1 MFVGIFSILEKLQVT
16 TLLTTIYIIS
26 MVKFDRFQLDNG
38 LQVIVNRDTSTP
50 IVAMNILYKVGSR
63 DESVRRTGFA
73 HLFEHLMFGG
83 SENIPKYDVPL
94 EKAGGEN
101 NAFTNAD
108 FTNYYL
114 TIPKNNLEI
123 AFWLES
129 DRMNKLTISESA
141 LSTQRQVV
149 IEEFKQNYLNQPYG
163 DIYLLLKPL
172 AYKKH
177 PYRWIT
183 IGKNINH
190 IEKASLQYVKNF
202 YDNYYK
208 PDNAILSISGDV
220 STEDVKILA
229 NKWFGSIKPGNKIIN
244 SYPEEPEQTRA
255 RTLTVERDVP
265 QDAVIMAWHMPRRTD
280 LEFYNYDLIS
290 DILSNGKSSRLYR
303 KLVME
308 KNMFSEINAFV
319 SGDMDQGLFM
329 IVAKLLDGI
338 STKEAIKAINAELD
352 LIKNNLVSP
361 DELTKV
367 KNKIE
372 SSLMFSQSSVLSK
385 AMNLGYFEMLGDAEE
400 INNEFESYQNV
411 TQQSIMESA
420 QKVFNPEKQNT
431 LIYNRIHKQA

>member
-1 MFVGIFSILEKLQVT
+1 
-16 TLLTTIYIIS
+16 
-26 MVKFDRFQLDNG
+26 MVKFDRFQLSNG
-38 LQVIVNRDTSTP
+38 LQVVVNRDTTTP

-83 SENIPKYDVPL
+83 SENIPKYDIPL
-94 EKAGGEN
+94 EKAGGDN
-101 NAFTNAD
+101 NAFTNSD

-129 DRMNKLTISESA
+129 DRMNKLTISDHA
-141 LSTQRQVV
+141 LNVQRQVV

-172 AYKKH
+172 VYKKH

-183 IGKNINH
+183 IGKNISH

-202 YDNYYK
+202 YKRYYN

-220 STEDVKILA
+220 SIDNIKMLA
-229 NKWFGSIKPGNKIIN
+229 NSWFGTIKPGNKIAN
-244 SYPEEPEQTRA
+244 PYPQEPEQTSP
-255 RTLTVERDVP
+255 RTKVVFRDVP
-265 QDAVIMAWHMPRRTD
+265 QDAVIMAWPMPRRTD
-280 LEFYNYDLIS
+280 INFYDSDLIS
-290 DILSNGKSSRLYR
+290 DILSNGKSSRLHR
-303 KLVME
+303 KLVLE

-319 SGDMDQGLFM
+319 SGDIDQGLF
-329 IVAKLLDGI
+329 IVIAKLLDKVTTKDAIDGI
-338 STKEAIKAINAELD
+338 NEELNNIKSN
-352 LIKNNLVSP
+352 KVSN

-372 SSLMFSQSSVLSK
+372 ASLMFSQSSVLSK
-385 AMNLGYFEMLGDAEE
+385 AMNLGYYEMLGDAEG
-400 INNEFESYQNV
+400 INEEYMKYQNV
-411 TQQSIMESA
+411 TIESITETA
-420 QKVFNPEKQNT
+420 QLIFNPDRQNT
-431 LIYNRIHKQA
+431 IIYKRTQNKA